1 MTLLFCYI
9 SIIEGGLMS
18 EVNLVYQMYNTLSK
32 SDKMRF
38 MQMLGMPPQM
48 TEIIDSST
56 MEEFLEK
63 YRFHNGVCC
72 PHCGLVD
79 VKKNGKTKTGHQ
91 RFQCKGCGKSFTYA
105 TRTIFHGAKLPLD
118 TYLRYVHCMMH
129 GMTVRA
135 TAYECRISKNAA
147 FFLRHKILD
156 ALQEMQSKVKLDGI
170 VEADETFFRISFKG
184 NHSRSQFFSMPRE
197 PHMRGERS
205 KKRGISLEKVC
216 VPCAVN
222 RDGKSIAQIANL
234 GRASVRSISSVF
246 GGRIS
251 PDAVLC
257 TDKHNAYVGFAEREG
272 INLLQLKSTQRVSGT
287 LGIQHINGYHSQLK
301 TFMERFHGVA
311 TKYLNNYLVWHNL
324 RNYAEGDFNFKE
336 SVWERHNAEAI
347 YDDSKWTYMFRP
359 PIPLPLAA

>member
-48 TEIIDSST
+48 TEIIVSST
-56 MEEFLEK
+56 MEEFLGK
-63 YRFHNGVCC
+63 YRFHEGVCC

>member
-1 MTLLFCYI
+1 
-9 SIIEGGLMS
+9 MS

-48 TEIIDSST
+48 TEIIVSST
-56 MEEFLEK
+56 MEEFLGK
-63 YRFHNGVCC
+63 YRFHEGVCC

-135 TAYECRISKNAA
+135 TAYECRISKNAS

>member
-1 MTLLFCYI
+1 
-9 SIIEGGLMS
+9 MS

-56 MEEFLEK
+56 MEEFLDK

-135 TAYECRISKNAA
+135 TAYECHISKNAS

>member
-1 MTLLFCYI
+1 
-9 SIIEGGLMS
+9 
-18 EVNLVYQMYNTLSK
+18 MYNTLSK
-32 SDKMRF
+32 QDKMRF
-38 MQMLGMPPQM
+38 MQMLGMPTKM
-48 TEIIDSST
+48 TEIIDSTT
-56 MEEFLEK
+56 MEEFLDK
-63 YRFHNGVCC
+63 YRFHDGVCC

-135 TAYECRISKNAA
+135 TAYECRISKNAV